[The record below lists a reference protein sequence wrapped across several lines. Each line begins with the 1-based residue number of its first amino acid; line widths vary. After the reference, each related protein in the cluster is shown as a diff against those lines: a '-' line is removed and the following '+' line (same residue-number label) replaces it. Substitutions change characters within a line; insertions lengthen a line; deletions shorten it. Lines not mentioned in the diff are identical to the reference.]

1 MIDLIKTKEMETHL
15 ADLPKYDKET
25 QQKIIDTLNLLNSL
39 AKAQR
44 VEVENIDLSLTY
56 IKEDGIQIDYSLK
69 IRKNLIKKETIKI
82 GKEHIIKRKNMFI
95 DSKTSMLSKIDNIME
110 ITMLQ
115 SCIKNIFYAP
125 TDKFIHT
132 YFTLTESKEIQDNLM
147 YFNMET
153 HITSLAK
160 YKEVNINKRVILN
173 ILAAQD
179 RYCIYIL
186 KNIPLQIQ
194 YAINTFNLQ
203 RKAKPQIIFI

>member
-153 HITSLAK
+153 HVTSLAK
-160 YKEVNINKRVILN
+160 YKEVNINKQVILN

>member
-160 YKEVNINKRVILN
+160 YKEVNINKQVILN

>member
-15 ADLPKYDKET
+15 ADLPKYNKET

-160 YKEVNINKRVILN
+160 YKEVNINKQVILN

>member
-1 MIDLIKTKEMETHL
+1 MIDLIKTKEMEIHL

-25 QQKIIDTLNLLNSL
+25 QQKIIDILNLLNSL

-44 VEVENIDLSLTY
+44 VGVENIDLSLTY

-82 GKEHIIKRKNMFI
+82 GKEHVIKRKNMFI

-125 TDKFIHT
+125 IDKFIHT
-132 YFTLTESKEIQDNLM
+132 YFTLTENKEIQDNLM

-153 HITSLAK
+153 CITSLEK
-160 YKEVNINKRVILN
+160 YKEVNINKQVILN

>member
-1 MIDLIKTKEMETHL
+1 MIDLIKTKEIETHL

-25 QQKIIDTLNLLNSL
+25 QQKIIDTLNLLNGL
-39 AKAQR
+39 AKSQKI
-44 VEVENIDLSLTY
+44 ETESIDLKLTY
-56 IKEDGIQIDYSLK
+56 IKEDSAQIDYTLK
-69 IRKNLIKKETIKI
+69 IRKNLIKNETIKI

-95 DSKTSMLSKIDNIME
+95 DNKTSMLSKIDNIME

-132 YFTLTESKEIQDNLM
+132 YFTLTEDKEIQDNLI

-153 HITSLAK
+153 NITSLEK
-160 YKEVNINKRVILN
+160 YKEVNINKQVILN

-203 RKAKPQIIFI
+203 RKAKPQVIFI

>member
-56 IKEDGIQIDYSLK
+56 IKEDGIQIDYCLK

>member
-69 IRKNLIKKETIKI
+69 IRKSLIKKETIKI

-160 YKEVNINKRVILN
+160 YKEVNINKQVILN

>member
-1 MIDLIKTKEMETHL
+1 MKYPQKTHL

-132 YFTLTESKEIQDNLM
+132 YFTITESKEIQDNLM

-153 HITSLAK
+153 YITSLAK
-160 YKEVNINKRVILN
+160 YKEVNINKQMILN

-194 YAINTFNLQ
+194 YAINTYNLQ

>member
-44 VEVENIDLSLTY
+44 VEVDNIDLSLTY

-153 HITSLAK
+153 HVTSLAK
-160 YKEVNINKRVILN
+160 YKEVNINKQVILN